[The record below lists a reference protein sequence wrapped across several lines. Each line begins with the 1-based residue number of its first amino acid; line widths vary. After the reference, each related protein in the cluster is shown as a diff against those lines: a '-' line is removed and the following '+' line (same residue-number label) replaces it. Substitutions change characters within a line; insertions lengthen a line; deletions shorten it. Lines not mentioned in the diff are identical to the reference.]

1 MSKNVK
7 VWKPNSTLFV
17 LYDLLA
23 ELEGQ
28 VELSSL
34 WSEDAFQQG
43 YNEALEEV
51 QGLIRERIQIERL
64 GE

>member
-7 VWKPNSTLFV
+7 IWKPNSTLFV

-34 WSEDAFQQG
+34 WSEGAFQQG
-43 YNEALEEV
+43 YNEALEAV
-51 QGLIRERIQIERL
+51 QGLIKERIQIERL